1 MRAGRGNAR
10 LGRPIRRATGTALV
24 ALLVAAPLSLADSRP
39 ASVDAWRQAA
49 AGPSALSLALAAHSG
64 KLGPEFRAR
73 LRYAHADGTLRVM
86 VTARGRNAATES
98 FVKRA
103 TTWSQWYRQMPGL
116 YAAVTPAQLATLL
129 ASPAVTH
136 VEADY
141 PVDYSLSISARDVGA
156 RGRDEVTAGSANGDV
171 TVSASSPTA
180 SWEGDAPATLID
192 AANILVDAAGLHR
205 VCVAPICDTKTLAV
219 ADRGDLT
226 IAATATE
233 TDWVDLE
240 VIAPD
245 GTVAFRFGDS
255 TAPLTIK
262 DANPG
267 TYTVNAWVNTIAVLN
282 TGHYTATATLGPD
295 SGAPPAIW
303 RLDRTAGALGAL
315 ASADAGLDAGQATGR
330 GVTVAVID
338 SGIDKTHPDF
348 GGFACQPGPFAPC
361 DSRIKKA
368 ITIDHLLDAG
378 IDPGD
383 GLPTTEA
390 ASGHGTHVAG
400 IIAGNGYMARAAL
413 GQESLLRSHA
423 GIPIGIAPQASLVSI
438 KNGDTLWAGLGIFGL
453 EWLGAHAQELGVR
466 VASNSWGCPGGCAA
480 DPEGLVELAE
490 KALYDAGVLVV
501 FAAGNDGGT
510 EDGAAFSGQSQSPY
524 VLSVANYDAANHVLN
539 SSSSRGLGT
548 EPLPD
553 PATWTP
559 QSEPGAGYRRPDLGA
574 PGTSVWSTRSLTGGA
589 ASIVPRVD
597 TGDVPGAPVPEGTGG
612 YIALTG
618 TSMSTPHVAGAAAL
632 LFSACPSATV
642 LDAMR
647 ALMASADPNRVL
659 TSDGTA
665 TAAPFEIGYGGLD
678 VRGALD
684 WLRANTA
691 AC

>member
-1 MRAGRGNAR
+1 MRAGRWDAAPGR
-10 LGRPIRRATGTALV
+10 LMRWATGTAL
-24 ALLVAAPLSLADSRP
+24 AMLLVAAPMSLADSRS
-39 ASVDAWRQAA
+39 ASVDSWRNAA
-49 AGPSALSLALAAHSG
+49 AGSSALSRVLTAHAG

-86 VTARGRNAATES
+86 VTTTTRSAAVQR
-98 FVKRA
+98 FVKRS
-103 TTWSQWYRQMPGL
+103 TTWSQWYGKLPGF

-129 ASPAVTH
+129 ASRAIRH

-141 PVDYSLSISARDVGA
+141 RVDYSLSISARDVGA
-156 RGRDEVTAGSANGDV
+156 RGRDEVAAGSATGDV

-180 SWEGDAPATLID
+180 SWEGDAPATFVD

-205 VCVAPICDTKTLAV
+205 ICVAPICDSKTLAV
-219 ADRGDLT
+219 ADRGDLVVDT
-226 IAATATE
+226 TATE
-233 TDWVDLE
+233 TTWVDLE

-245 GTVAFRFGDS
+245 GTVSFRFGDS
-255 TAPLTIK
+255 TAPLRIK

-267 TYTVNAWVNTIAVLN
+267 TYTVNVWVNTIAVLE

-295 SGAPPAIW
+295 SGAPPAMW

-315 ASADAGLDAGQATGR
+315 TSADPGLDANQATGR

-361 DSRIKKA
+361 ESRIKKA
-368 ITIDHLLDAG
+368 ITIDQLLDAG

-453 EWLGAHAQELGVR
+453 EWLAEHAQELGVR
-466 VASNSWGCPGGCAA
+466 VASNSWGCVGGCAA

-490 KALYDAGVLVV
+490 KALYDAGVLVT
-501 FAAGNDGGT
+501 FAAGNDGGGS
-510 EDGAAFSGQSQSPY
+510 DGAALSGQSQSPY

-539 SSSSRGLGT
+539 SSSSRGADT

-559 QSEPGAGYRRPDLGA
+559 QSEPGAGYRRPDLAA

-589 ASIVPRVD
+589 ATIAPRVD

-612 YIALTG
+612 YIAATG

-632 LFSACPSATV
+632 LFSACPNATV

-647 ALMASADPNRVL
+647 ALMASADPDRVL
-659 TSDGTA
+659 TSDGA
-665 TAAPFEIGYGGLD
+665 GIAAPFEVGYGGLD
-678 VRGALD
+678 VPGALA
-684 WLRANTA
+684 WLRTHTTA
-691 AC
+691 C